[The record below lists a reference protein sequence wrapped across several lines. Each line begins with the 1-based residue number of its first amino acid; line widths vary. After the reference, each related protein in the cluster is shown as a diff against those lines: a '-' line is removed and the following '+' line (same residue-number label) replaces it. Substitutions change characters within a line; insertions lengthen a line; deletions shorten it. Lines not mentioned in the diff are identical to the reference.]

1 MKPFMGQNFLLN
13 NDTAKALYHQIAAD
27 LPIIDY
33 HCHVPPQDIAEDRQF
48 ANLTELWLGGD
59 HYKWRAMRSCGVDE
73 KYITGD
79 STDFEK
85 FMAYAK
91 IMPSLIGNPLY
102 HWTHLE
108 LQRYFDC
115 DLILSEETAEEIWNL
130 TTARLADPSMSVR
143 NLIKKSRVEILCTTD
158 DPADTLEYHKA
169 LAELVKSNQT
179 SSPSHAEPRAE
190 DDSFTTQVLPA
201 FRPDKAFNI
210 DKAGVADY
218 YKKLGEAA
226 GIEITDLAG
235 LKEALIR
242 RIDFFDSMG
251 CRTSDHALDGFDLFV
266 KPDEKAVNEALTAA
280 LTSGQNVS
288 HEAVCMVKAEILSFL
303 AGEYAKRGWV
313 MQLHMG
319 VYRNANSNMFAKMG
333 PDTGYDG
340 IGNTD
345 IPAVIGLLDYMESGS
360 GLPRTIVYSIDPTC
374 DAALGAMIGAFQ
386 TSGDGYP
393 KVMQG
398 SAWWFNDTL
407 NGMRQQMSTLASLSA
422 FGKFPGMLTDS
433 RSFTSYPRH
442 EYFRR
447 ILCGLIGEW
456 VEDGLYPCNT
466 EALAQIVADICYNNT
481 KNFFGFRPVQ

>member
-1 MKPFMGQNFLLN
+1 M
-13 NDTAKALYHQIAAD
+13 
-27 LPIIDY
+27 
-33 HCHVPPQDIAEDRQF
+33 
-48 ANLTELWLGGD
+48 
-59 HYKWRAMRSCGVDE
+59 DE

-79 STDFEK
+79 STDYEK
-85 FMAYAK
+85 FLTYARC
-91 IMPSLIGNPLY
+91 MPSLIGNPLY

-130 TTARLADPSMSVR
+130 TTAKLADPSMRVR
-143 NLIKKSRVEILCTTD
+143 NLITKSRVEILCTTD

-169 LAELVKSNQT
+169 LAE
-179 SSPSHAEPRAE
+179 
-190 DDSFTTQVLPA
+190 DDSFSTQVFPA

-210 DKAGVADY
+210 DKAGVAAY
-218 YKKLGEAA
+218 YQKLGDAA
-226 GIEITDLAG
+226 GVEITDLAS
-235 LKEALIR
+235 LKEALTR
-242 RIDFFDSMG
+242 RIDFFASMG

-266 KPDEKAVNEALTAA
+266 KPEESAVNEALAA
-280 LTSGQNVS
+280 AIASDGQNVS
-288 HEAVCMVKAEILSFL
+288 HKDVCMVKAEILAFL

-340 IGNTD
+340 IGETD
-345 IPAVIGLLDYMESGS
+345 IPAVIGLLDHMESGL

-407 NGMRQQMSTLASLSA
+407 NGMRQQMTTLASLSA
-422 FGKFPGMLTDS
+422 FGRFNGMLTDS

-447 ILCGLIGEW
+447 ILCGLIGDW
-456 VEDGLYPCNT
+456 VEEGLYPYNP

-481 KNFFGFRPVQ
+481 KNYFGFRPV

>member
-1 MKPFMGQNFLLN
+1 MTMKKFMGNDFLLTT
-13 NDTAKALYHQIAAD
+13 DTARALYHQIAAE

-33 HCHVPPQDIAEDRQF
+33 HCHVPPKDIAENKQF

-79 STDFEK
+79 STDYEK
-85 FMAYAK
+85 FLAYARV
-91 IMPSLIGNPLY
+91 MPLLIGNPLY

-115 DLILSEETAEEIWNL
+115 DLILSEKTAEEIWNL
-130 TTARLADPSMSVR
+130 TTAKLADPSMSVR
-143 NLIKKSRVEILCTTD
+143 NLITKSRVEILCTTD
-158 DPADTLEYHKA
+158 DPADTLEYHKI
-169 LAELVKSNQT
+169 LAEDK
-179 SSPSHAEPRAE
+179 
-190 DDSFTTQVLPA
+190 SFTTQVLPA

-210 DKAGVADY
+210 DKAGVTDY
-218 YKKLGEAA
+218 YKKLGTAA
-226 GIEITDLAG
+226 GIEITDLAS

-242 RIDFFDSMG
+242 RIDFFDAMG

-266 KPDEKAVNEALTAA
+266 KPEENAVNEAIAAA
-280 LTSGQNVS
+280 LASDGQNVS
-288 HEAVCMVKAEILSFL
+288 HEAVCMVKSEILGFL

-319 VYRNANSNMFAKMG
+319 VYRNANSNQFAKMG

-340 IGNTD
+340 IGETD
-345 IPAVIGLLDYMESGS
+345 IPAVTGLLDHMESGL

-374 DAALGAMIGAFQ
+374 DAALGSMIGAFQ

-407 NGMRQQMSTLASLSA
+407 NGMRSQMATLASLSV
-422 FGKFPGMLTDS
+422 FGRFNGMLTDS

-456 VEDGLYPCNT
+456 VEDGLYPCDT
-466 EALAQIVADICYNNT
+466 EMLAQITADICYNNT
-481 KNFFGFRPVQ
+481 KNYFGFRVVNENA